1 VKRCAIATIVIL
13 ALAGC
18 SAPAPASAPSPSTDP
33 IASSTLVVHAAA
45 SLTDAFTQLG
55 AQFESAHPGA
65 KVTFNFGG
73 SSALATQITGGGPG
87 DVFAAASATTMAL
100 VSDAKLTDRSPTI
113 FATNTLELVVPKGN
127 PANITGLADL
137 ARADLKIALC
147 ATAVPCG
154 AAAATLLSL
163 DGIAAKPDT
172 LEQDVKAV
180 LTKVELGEVDA
191 ALVYR
196 TDVLAASGKVE
207 GIDVPDASK
216 VVNSYPIAALT
227 SSTRPAAARAFV
239 AFVLSAEGQAVLAK
253 WGFGQP

>member
-1 VKRCAIATIVIL
+1 VKRFAIASIAIL
-13 ALAGC
+13 SLAGC
-18 SAPAPASAPSPSTDP
+18 SAPAPAPEANADP
-33 IASSTLVVHAAA
+33 IASTTIVVHAAA
-45 SLTDAFTQLG
+45 SLTDAFTELG
-55 AQFESAHPGA
+55 AQFESAQPGA
-65 KVTFNFGG
+65 KVTFDFGG
-73 SSALATQITGGGPG
+73 SSALATQIAGGAPG

-100 VSDAKLTDRSPTI
+100 VSDAKLTDGAPQI

-127 PANITGLADL
+127 PAKVTGLADL
-137 ARADLKIALC
+137 ARAELKIALC
-147 ATAVPCG
+147 APAVPCG

-163 DGIAAKPDT
+163 NGITAKPDT

-196 TDVLAASGKVE
+196 TDVLAAGDKVD
-207 GIDVPDASK
+207 GIGVARASDA
-216 VVNSYPIAALT
+216 VNSYPIAALT